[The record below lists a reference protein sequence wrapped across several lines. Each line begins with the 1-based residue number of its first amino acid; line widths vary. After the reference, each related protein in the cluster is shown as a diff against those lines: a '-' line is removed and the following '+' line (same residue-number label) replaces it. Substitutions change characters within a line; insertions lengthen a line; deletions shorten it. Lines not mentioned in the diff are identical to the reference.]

1 MKEKILLYL
10 PSIIFNIAEIV
21 VIALIGTLLQL
32 NMQTMIMIFV
42 LFAIIRTSLGGAMH
56 YKAWYKCLIWSALVF
71 LSLFVLAKA
80 NIIICILMTI
90 FSACILTKKGNITDI
105 FMWKGKSTK
114 YADVDEY
121 IKYHLLDDKL
131 IELEKKIQEQ
141 DKLDYLIYKYRFKD
155 NLTFEEISAKLD
167 IGTPRVSEKI
177 EKIAFAIRLY
187 CGI

>member
-1 MKEKILLYL
+1 MKNKILLYL
-10 PSIIFNIAEIV
+10 PSIIFSVVEIG
-21 VIALIGTLLQL
+21 VIALIGMLLNL
-32 NMQTMIMIFV
+32 KIETMIIIFV

-56 YKAWYKCLIWSALVF
+56 YKDWYKCMIWSALVF

-90 FSACILTKKGNITDI
+90 FCACILTKRGNISDI
-105 FMWKGKSTK
+105 FMWKGKATK

-131 IELEKKIQEQ
+131 IEFEKKIQEQ

-155 NLTFEEISAKLD
+155 NLTFEQISDKLD